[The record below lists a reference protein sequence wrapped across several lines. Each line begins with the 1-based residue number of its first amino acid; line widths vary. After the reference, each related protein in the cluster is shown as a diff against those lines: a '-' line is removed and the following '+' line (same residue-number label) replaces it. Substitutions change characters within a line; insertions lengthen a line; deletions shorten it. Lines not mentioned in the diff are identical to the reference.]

1 MKIEQKGKQM
11 IRITDPFWKKRL
23 EVIRDHV
30 IPYQWEALNDQIPDT
45 DPSHAIENFRI
56 AAGEAEGEFFGMVFQ
71 DSDVA
76 KWIEAVAF
84 SLETE
89 PNEQFEQIID
99 EVVALL
105 GRAQDE
111 SGYLNTYYQVKEP
124 TKRWTNLRDN
134 HELYCA
140 GHLVEAAVAYYKAT
154 GKKQFLNIM
163 CKYTDYIN
171 SVFGPEEYKRKGYPG
186 HQEIEL
192 ALVKLYEVTGNERY
206 LNLSKYFID
215 ERGKQPNYFDIEK
228 KERNDTKPF
237 WFNNDYAYHQAHL
250 PVREQKEA
258 VGHAV
263 RAVYMYSAMAD
274 LAEKTK
280 DESLKRACE
289 ALWENV
295 TQKQM
300 YITAGIGSMV
310 FGEAFSFDYDLPND
324 LSYTETCAS
333 IGLVFWA
340 KRMLNLEVNRK
351 YADVMETALYNG
363 TISGMDLDGKKF
375 FYVNPL
381 EVQPEASYKR
391 NDKKHIKP
399 VRQKW
404 FGCACCPPNIA
415 RLIASIGHY
424 IYSQKGKELYVH
436 LYMGHD
442 TTVEIEGQ
450 SVGVSQKTNYPWDG
464 NITLNVSP
472 HSQQEFTLALR
483 IPGWTKSAIVKI
495 NGEMV
500 DYQPLMKNGY
510 VYLNRVWSEHDEVE
524 LSFPMV
530 IERIQAN
537 PLVRNNNGK
546 VALKRG
552 PVVYCLEEIDN
563 GRNLSSIFLPR
574 NQELKAAFKD
584 DFLDGVVVITG
595 KAEKIQEKNWENQLY
610 RPVEEQ
616 AHENSINIKAI
627 PYFAWCNREP
637 GEMLVWINE
646 KR

>member
-1 MKIEQKGKQM
+1 MKIEQKSKQN
-11 IRITDPFWKKRL
+11 IKITDAFWKKRL
-23 EVIRDHV
+23 EVIRNHV
-30 IPYQWEALNDQIPDT
+30 IPYQWEALNDRLHDT
-45 DPSHAIENFRI
+45 PPSHAIENFRI
-56 AAGEAEGEFFGMVFQ
+56 AAGEAEGEFIGMVFQ

-84 SLETE
+84 SLE
-89 PNEQFEQIID
+89 NESNEEFEQIVD

-111 SGYLNTYYQVKEP
+111 NGYLNTYYQVKEP
-124 TKRWTNLRDN
+124 SKRWTNLRDN

-140 GHLVEAAVAYYKAT
+140 GHLIEAAVAYYRAT
-154 GKKQFLNIM
+154 GKKQFLDIM
-163 CKYTDYIN
+163 CQYADHID
-171 SVFGPEEYKRKGYPG
+171 SIFGPEDHKRKGYPG

-192 ALVKLYEVTGNERY
+192 ALVKLYDVTGNEKY

-215 ERGKQPNYFDIEK
+215 ERGKQPHYFDIEK
-228 KERNDTKPF
+228 KERNDMKPF
-237 WFNNDYAYHQAHL
+237 WFNDDYAYHQAHI

-263 RAVYMYSAMAD
+263 RAVYMYTAMAD
-274 LAEKTK
+274 LAAKTN
-280 DESLKRACE
+280 DESLKKACE

-300 YITAGIGSMV
+300 YITAGMGSMV

-340 KRMLNLEVNRK
+340 KRMLDLEVNRK
-351 YADVMETALYNG
+351 YADVMERALYNG

-381 EVQPEASYKR
+381 EVQPEASNKR

-424 IYSQKGKELYVH
+424 IYSQKEKELFVH
-436 LYMGHD
+436 LYLGHE
-442 TTVEIEGQ
+442 TTVEIEGM
-450 SVGVSQKTNYPWDG
+450 SVGLSQKTNYPWDG
-464 NITLNVSP
+464 HISIVVSP
-472 HSQQEFTLALR
+472 HSEQGFTLALR
-483 IPGWTKSAIVKI
+483 IPGWSKGACVKVNGDIVDHQ
-495 NGEMV
+495 N
-500 DYQPLMKNGY
+500 LMKNGY
-510 VYLNRVWSEHDEVE
+510 VYLNRVWKENDLVE
-524 LSFPMV
+524 LSLQMD

-537 PLVRNNNGK
+537 PRVRNNNGK
-546 VALKRG
+546 VALQRG
-552 PVVYCLEEIDN
+552 PVVYCLEEVDN
-563 GRNLSSIFLPR
+563 GRNLPSIFLPR
-574 NQELKAAFKD
+574 NAELTATFEGD
-584 DFLDGVVVITG
+584 LLDGVVVISG
-595 KAEKIQEKNWENQLY
+595 QAEQILEDGWENQLY
-610 RPVEEQ
+610 RTVQ
-616 AHENSINIKAI
+616 DHVNTIKIKAV

-637 GEMLVWINE
+637 GEMIVWINE